1 MRVPGLR
8 PSHQF
13 TPRPLLF
20 RYEYLAADET
30 AMLAMFAAK
39 ETEMAAIPEILG
51 ASFVQTAAGSVIT
64 PASCGADIPEVVAAS
79 CTGTATDACAVPDC
93 SSLATTGTA
102 CADAGCTLIPTS
114 DLIACSAETEEA
126 NCPTGCTFAAAVE
139 ATNPAGTIVAR
150 YADKAAADAVATTV
164 ATMLGDLAQYMV
176 ADTMVRALG
185 PVMWETDTET
195 LPAGFYALTTI
206 EYADE
211 LELLEFMDDQKDD
224 LLAIAGIT
232 FIKAVKIGELEATI
246 VGGYTDAAAAAAAAT
261 EVSEALANLGPYVTA
276 APARVTGSVTWSVED
291 KLQGFFAVTAFEYA
305 MADEVDFL
313 ATMASKETE
322 MAAIDE
328 ILSARLVKTGA
339 GVAAGDAADEIT
351 CSATTPDATG
361 ANCPT
366 DCTYAASVPAS
377 CGGTADDACTTPDC
391 SALAADSTCT
401 DATGCVLTPL
411 EPASC
416 GDDIPEVV
424 AANAHGTLV
433 GAYVSAAAA
442 TAASA
447 EVAPLLGEISSTY
460 MVAGT
465 MQRYTGPVIWET
477 TWTLGP
483 GDFYAITMMTYADE
497 AAMMDE
503 MDANVLELGSVPGL
517 NSVKAVKVA
526 EATTAA
532 NEITCSATTPDA
544 ATCGGTADDGTTTPD
559 CSALAA
565 DTTCTAATGCTLT
578 AAGANCPTGCTY
590 DAAVH
595 ASCGGTADDGTTD
608 CSALAT
614 TGTTCADA
622 TGCVL
627 TPLEP
632 ASCGAD
638 IPEVIESDGT
648 VILIAAY
655 EDAAAAVAASA
666 TISEMLGSLSLHAA
680 PPTAP
685 NRMTGS
691 VIWEQPGEE
700 EAFPPL
706 CAAPDY
712 ARPVPPEDAE
722 SAKVS
727 SAAGVTVASGVLMSA
742 VSLALF

>member
-1 MRVPGLR
+1 M
-8 PSHQF
+8 
-13 TPRPLLF
+13 
-20 RYEYLAADET
+20 
-30 AMLAMFAAK
+30 
-39 ETEMAAIPEILG
+39 
-51 ASFVQTAAGSVIT
+51 
-64 PASCGADIPEVVAAS
+64 
-79 CTGTATDACAVPDC
+79 
-93 SSLATTGTA
+93 
-102 CADAGCTLIPTS
+102 
-114 DLIACSAETEEA
+114 
-126 NCPTGCTFAAAVE
+126 
-139 ATNPAGTIVAR
+139 
-150 YADKAAADAVATTV
+150 
-164 ATMLGDLAQYMV
+164 
-176 ADTMVRALG
+176 
-185 PVMWETDTET
+185 
-195 LPAGFYALTTI
+195 
-206 EYADE
+206 
-211 LELLEFMDDQKDD
+211 
-224 LLAIAGIT
+224 
-232 FIKAVKIGELEATI
+232 
-246 VGGYTDAAAAAAAAT
+246 
-261 EVSEALANLGPYVTA
+261 
-276 APARVTGSVTWSVED
+276 
-291 KLQGFFAVTAFEYA
+291 
-305 MADEVDFL
+305 
-313 ATMASKETE
+313 
-322 MAAIDE
+322 
-328 ILSARLVKTGA
+328 
-339 GVAAGDAADEIT
+339 
-351 CSATTPDATG
+351 
-361 ANCPT
+361 
-366 DCTYAASVPAS
+366 
-377 CGGTADDACTTPDC
+377 
-391 SALAADSTCT
+391 
-401 DATGCVLTPL
+401 LTPL

-590 DAAVH
+590 AAAVH

-627 TPLEP
+627 TDLEP
-632 ASCGAD
+632 ASCGADIPEVVAANAHGTLVGAYVSAAAATAASAEVAPLLGEISSTYMVAGTMQRYTGPVIWETTWTLGPGDFYAITMMTYADEAAMMDEMDANVLELGSVPGLNSVKAVKVAEATTAANEITCSATTPDAATCGGTADDGTTTPDCSALAADTTCTAATGCTLTAAGANCPTGCTYAAAVPASCGGTADDGTTDCSALATTGTTCADATGCVLTDLVPASCGDD

-648 VILIAAY
+648 VILVAAY

-680 PPTAP
+680 PSTAP

-722 SAKVS
+722 STKVS
-727 SAAGVTVASGVLMSA
+727 SAAGVTVASGVLMGA